1 MALGR
6 RDFIARA
13 ATGFACALDRRQAM
27 ASTHAEGVE
36 RILHNG
42 RFATMDKTRPFA
54 QAVAIASGRFV
65 AIGDESEVLRLKGT
79 ATDVVDVRGATVIP
93 GLNDSHTHPIRGG
106 LNYNLELRW
115 DGVPSLTDALALL
128 REQARRTPPP
138 HWVRVVGGFGEFQF
152 RERRLPTIEEI
163 NAAAPETPVFILHLY
178 DRALL
183 NGAALRAVGYTKETP
198 DPPGGEIQR
207 DRAGNPTGL
216 LVARPNAFILY
227 STLAKGPK
235 LSPEDQRNSTRRF
248 MRELNRLG
256 ITSVIDAGGG
266 FQNYPDDYG
275 VIEELARR
283 GELTTRF
290 AYHLFTQHPKR
301 ELADFERW
309 AGMAKPGQGDAFYR
323 LNGAGEMLVYSAADF
338 EDFLEP
344 RPQMAA
350 SMEAELTAVATR
362 LAKSRWPFRLHAT
375 YDETITRALDVFER
389 VDRDVPL
396 AGLRWWLD
404 HAETI
409 SPRNI
414 DRVKALGGGI
424 AIQDRMAFQ
433 GEYFVGRY
441 GAAAAA
447 QAPPVR
453 RMLASGIPVA
463 AGTDATRVSSYNPFV
478 SLYWLVTGRT
488 LGGLQLYSEENRLDR
503 MEALRLWTTAGAW
516 FSGEEG
522 RKGALAPGQLADLAV
537 LSRDYF
543 SVPDESIKDLEST
556 LTLVG
561 GEVVHASGPFSKLAP
576 PELPASPDWAPR
588 ASDRPIRGDA
598 AVLARVAHPPHAC
611 HALGEAPAPLSGAFH
626 CGCFAF

>member
-1 MALGR
+1 MTLGR
-6 RDFIARA
+6 RDFLARA
-13 ATGFACALDRRQAM
+13 AAAGVTWALGGRQAT
-27 ASTHAEGVE
+27 ASAPAGGVE

-42 RFATMDKTRPFA
+42 RFATMDRMRPFA
-54 QAVAIASGRFV
+54 QAVAVSSGRFA
-65 AIGDESEVLRLKGT
+65 AIGDAADVLRLKGP

-115 DGVPSLTDALALL
+115 DGVPSLSDALALL

-138 HWVRVVGGFGEFQF
+138 HWVRVVGGFSELQF
-152 RERRLPTIEEI
+152 RERRLPTLAEV
-163 NAAAPETPVFILHLY
+163 NAAAPDTPVFILHLY

-183 NGAALRAVGYTKETP
+183 NGAALRAVGYTKQTP

-227 STLAKGPK
+227 STLAKGPR
-235 LSPEDQRNSTRRF
+235 LSPEAQRNSTRRF

-290 AYHLFTQHPKR
+290 AYHLFPQRPKG

-309 AGMAKPGQGDAFYR
+309 AATARPGQGDDFYR

-344 RPQMAA
+344 RPEMPS
-350 SMEAELTAVATR
+350 SMEPELLAVATQ
-362 LAKSRWPFRLHAT
+362 LAKRRWPFRLHAT

-389 VDRDVPL
+389 VNREVPF
-396 AGLRWWLD
+396 AGLRFWLD

-414 DRVKALGGGI
+414 ERVGALGGGI
-424 AIQDRMAFQ
+424 AIQGRMAFQ
-433 GEYFVGRY
+433 GEYFVARY

-453 RMLASGIPVA
+453 RLLASGIPLA

-478 SLYWLVTGRT
+478 SLYWLVAGRT
-488 LGGLQLYSEENRLDR
+488 LGGLQLYGEENRLDR

-522 RKGALAPGQLADLAV
+522 RKGAMVPGQLADLAV

-561 GEVVHASGPFSKLAP
+561 GEVVHASGPFSVLAP
-576 PELPASPDWAPR
+576 PELPASPDWAPLP
-588 ASDRPIRGDA
+588 ADRRPRGG
-598 AVLARVAHPPHAC
+598 V
-611 HALGEAPAPLSGAFH
+611 APAPLSGSFR
-626 CGCFAF
+626 CGCFA

>member
-1 MALGR
+1 
-6 RDFIARA
+6 
-13 ATGFACALDRRQAM
+13 
-27 ASTHAEGVE
+27 
-36 RILHNG
+36 
-42 RFATMDKTRPFA
+42 
-54 QAVAIASGRFV
+54 
-65 AIGDESEVLRLKGT
+65 
-79 ATDVVDVRGATVIP
+79 VIP

-115 DGVPSLTDALALL
+115 DGVPSLADALGLL

-138 HWVRVVGGFGEFQF
+138 HWVRVVGGWSEFQF
-152 RERRLPTIEEI
+152 RERRMPTLDEI

-178 DRALL
+178 DRGFL
-183 NGAALRAVGYTKETP
+183 NGAALRAVGYTKDTP

-207 DRAGNPTGL
+207 DRQGNPTGL

-235 LSPEDQRNSTRRF
+235 LSPEDERNSTRRF

-290 AYHLFTQHPKR
+290 AYHLFTQRPKG
-301 ELADFERW
+301 ELADFQRW
-309 AGMAKPGQGDAFYR
+309 AGIAKPGQGDDFYR

-344 RPQMAA
+344 RPEMAA
-350 SMEAELTAVATR
+350 SMQTELEQVALQ

-375 YDETITRALDVFER
+375 YDETITRALDVFEL
-389 VDRDVPL
+389 VNRDVPL
-396 AGLRWWLD
+396 AGLRWWFD

-414 DRVKALGGGI
+414 ERVKALGGGI
-424 AIQDRMAFQ
+424 AIQGRMAFQ
-433 GEYFVGRY
+433 GEYFVERY
-441 GAAAAA
+441 GASAAS
-447 QAPPVR
+447 QAPPIR
-453 RMLASGIPVA
+453 RMLAAGIPVA
-463 AGTDATRVSSYNPFV
+463 AGTDATRVSSYNPFF
-478 SLYWLVTGRT
+478 SLYWLVTGKT
-488 LGGLQLYSEENRLDR
+488 LGGLSLYGEENRLDR
-503 MEALRLWTTAGAW
+503 MEALRLWTTAGSW
-516 FSGEEG
+516 FSGEDG
-522 RKGALAPGQLADLAV
+522 RKGAMAPGQLADLAV

-543 SVPDESIKDLEST
+543 SVADEAIKQLEST

-561 GEVVHASGPFSKLAP
+561 GRVVHASGPFSKLAP
-576 PELPASPDWAPR
+576 LELPTSPDWAPR
-588 ASDRPIRGDA
+588 ATDRSPGREA
-598 AVLARVAHPPHAC
+598 ASLARVAPPA
-611 HALGEAPAPLSGAFH
+611 HALAAPTTLPDLFH